1 MIPVQESLE
10 EYKKELGGMRVQ
22 VWFWTKNCWILK
34 TRVKSWTRMIEEA
47 GGDESKK
54 ENNLSKNQSVKRGR
68 EIMAVT
74 SYVRGV
80 LVEGMQEGCNEM
92 NSSQEVAWGLCA
104 KQPGLLQTVF
114 AMLYGVQRQELMNQV
129 YTRRI

>member
-1 MIPVQESLE
+1 
-10 EYKKELGGMRVQ
+10 
-22 VWFWTKNCWILK
+22 
-34 TRVKSWTRMIEEA
+34 MIEEA

-54 ENNLSKNQSVKRGR
+54 ENNLSKNQSVKRR
-68 EIMAVT
+68 EIMAIT
-74 SYVRGV
+74 SYVRAV

-92 NSSQEVAWGLCA
+92 NKSQEVAWGLCA
-104 KQPGLLQTVF
+104 KQPGLLQTVL